1 MLPCRTAKKKL
12 LHEVFEA
19 AIDNLKMGKALLRNP
34 EAVEINIRRRSTL
47 KVHRI
52 KIINLGLVK
61 ASEKGYS
68 LAHRV

>member
-34 EAVEINIRRRSTL
+34 EAMEINIRRPSTL
-47 KVHRI
+47 KSPQDQDH
-52 KIINLGLVK
+52 
-61 ASEKGYS
+61 
-68 LAHRV
+68 